1 MVVDTTYYDALG
13 VPPTATE
20 LEIKK
25 AYRKLAIVTHPDK
38 NPGDETAHERFQAIG
53 EAYQVLSNTELRKRY
68 DTHGKE
74 SAVPDQ
80 GFEDPNEFFGM
91 IFGGDAFLDLIGEIS
106 LLQDLTTR
114 MEITTEEAEEDLAAS
129 TEEKLNL
136 NEEEGK
142 AAGESAGPGAGVGTT
157 PGAGAGTGSGSGSS
171 AAAAAAASPSPSASG
186 TSTPRPRIGQHAIT
200 DKSDEEISLQ
210 AADVSQ
216 EERDLR
222 KKEKKK
228 SGLTREQQERLQ
240 AFELERQKA
249 RDDRVDAL
257 ATKLIDKISV
267 WTETDKGNDVT
278 RAFEEKIRLEVENLK
293 IQSFGIEILH
303 AIGATYVSKA
313 TSFLKSQKFLGIS
326 GFFSRLKD
334 KGTLAKEAWTTIST
348 VIDAQLTMEEMA
360 KLEEKGGENWTD
372 EMRAEYSVK
381 VTGKLLAAAWR
392 GSKLEIQSVLR
403 DVCDK
408 VLGDK
413 KIKLEK
419 RIERA
424 HAMII
429 AGNIYSKA
437 ARDPDEEGDYMA
449 FEQLMTDA
457 MAKKGKDDKKKKEKK
472 HSHGPEPATSPGP
485 GV

>member
-1 MVVDTTYYDALG
+1 MVVDTSYYDALG

-25 AYRKLAIVTHPDK
+25 AYRKLAVVTHPDK

-53 EAYQVLSNTELRKRY
+53 EAYQVLSDAELRKRY

-74 SAVPDQ
+74 GAVPDQ

-91 IFGGDAFLDLIGEIS
+91 IFGGDAFYDLIGEIS

-129 TEEKLNL
+129 TEEKLNI
-136 NEEEGK
+136 NEQEVK
-142 AAGESAGPGAGVGTT
+142 PAGES
-157 PGAGAGTGSGSGSS
+157 TGSGAGSRAS
-171 AAAAAAASPSPSASG
+171 AASPPPAASG
-186 TSTPRPRIGQHAIT
+186 ASTPRPRLGQQAIM
-200 DKSDEEISLQ
+200 DKSDEDIRMQ
-210 AADVSQ
+210 AAGVSE
-216 EERDLR
+216 EERELR

-228 SGLTREQQERLQ
+228 GGLTREQAERLQ

-249 RDDRVDAL
+249 REERVDML

-267 WTETDKGNDVT
+267 WTETDKGSDVT
-278 RAFEEKIRLEVENLK
+278 RAFEEKIKLEVENLK

-437 ARDPDEEGDYMA
+437 ERDPDEEGDYMA
-449 FEQLMTDA
+449 FEQLMADA
-457 MAKKGKDDKKKKEKK
+457 TAKKAKDEKKKRKK
-472 HSHGPEPATSPGP
+472 HGHSEPEPASSPKATS
-485 GV
+485 

>member
-1 MVVDTTYYDALG
+1 MVVDTSYYDALG

-25 AYRKLAIVTHPDK
+25 AYRKLAVVTHPDK

-53 EAYQVLSNTELRKRY
+53 EAYQVLSDAELRKRY

-74 SAVPDQ
+74 GAVPDQ

-91 IFGGDAFLDLIGEIS
+91 IFGGDAFYDLIGEIS

-129 TEEKLNL
+129 TEEKLNI
-136 NEEEGK
+136 NEQEGK
-142 AAGESAGPGAGVGTT
+142 SAGETTSSGAGSR
-157 PGAGAGTGSGSGSS
+157 AS
-171 AAAAAAASPSPSASG
+171 AASPSPAASG
-186 TSTPRPRIGQHAIT
+186 TSTPRPRLGQQAIM
-200 DKSDEEISLQ
+200 DKSDEEIRMQ
-210 AADVSQ
+210 AAGVSE
-216 EERDLR
+216 EERELR

-228 SGLTREQQERLQ
+228 GGLTREQAERLQ

-249 RDDRVDAL
+249 REERVDML

-267 WTETDKGNDVT
+267 WTETDKGADVT
-278 RAFEEKIRLEVENLK
+278 RAFEEKIKLEVENLK

-437 ARDPDEEGDYMA
+437 ERDPDDEGDYMA
-449 FEQLMTDA
+449 FEQLMADA
-457 MAKKGKDDKKKKEKK
+457 TAKKAKDEKKKKKK
-472 HSHGPEPATSPGP
+472 HGHSEPEASSPKAAS
-485 GV
+485 